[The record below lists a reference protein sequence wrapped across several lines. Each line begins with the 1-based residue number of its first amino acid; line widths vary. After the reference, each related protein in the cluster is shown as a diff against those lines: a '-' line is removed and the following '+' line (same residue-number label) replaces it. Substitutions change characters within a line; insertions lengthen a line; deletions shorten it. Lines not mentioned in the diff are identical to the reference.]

1 MILEG
6 PGRLLRESQEHKYGG
21 REWERKKEKREGGGC
36 SRILMS
42 TKGNISFSPPSSFC
56 GYPMAHCSKSLSC
69 KQGISHHALGFWLV
83 SVSPCG
89 TAWLAGCTCSAV
101 LIEQM
106 ICQFVMFIFS
116 AFSSAACP
124 LPTTPSQHAADVSS
138 IFYDRSCSHYWI
150 IHACINVFR

>member
-6 PGRLLRESQEHKYGG
+6 PGRQLRESQEHKDGG

-42 TKGNISFSPPSSFC
+42 TKGNIRFFPPSSFC

-116 AFSSAACP
+116 AFPRRLAHSPQPPRNTLQMLAAFFMTD
-124 LPTTPSQHAADVSS
+124 LVVITE
-138 IFYDRSCSHYWI
+138 
-150 IHACINVFR
+150 